1 MLTLIFFFKVFQKIS
16 HGEWIIYLLPFYKMK
31 LFGLIQT
38 YQGVMEVLLTGTF
51 TTRKD
56 NELVIYNQIKFT
68 MNLLLEKKYGLYFFP
83 IHTPLHLQRAKEMG
97 SRLLQTQEWVG
108 NSGNPVCLKYCLRE
122 NCRTDTKTETLGAEI
137 QEKSKVKQLKNVTAK
152 EQN

>member
-1 MLTLIFFFKVFQKIS
+1 M
-16 HGEWIIYLLPFYKMK
+16 
-31 LFGLIQT
+31 
-38 YQGVMEVLLTGTF
+38 
-51 TTRKD
+51 
-56 NELVIYNQIKFT
+56 
-68 MNLLLEKKYGLYFFP
+68 
-83 IHTPLHLQRAKEMG
+83 
-97 SRLLQTQEWVG
+97 G